1 MGLKREVNDLAYI
14 VCLNYKKEGKNY
26 TCGYCQGR
34 KPGQKPSKKQIER
47 TVKGGILVWKAEH
60 PEADIKDVEIGLYEQ
75 VTNAS
80 LIRMVSLKKWPK
92 PRVKKE
98 ESGDTRDLN

>member
-1 MGLKREVNDLAYI
+1 MGLKREANDLAYI
-14 VCLNYKKEGKNY
+14 VCLNDKRDGKNY

-34 KPGQKPSKKQIER
+34 KPGQKPSRKQIER
-47 TVKGGILVWKAEH
+47 TIKGGVLVWKAEH

-75 VTNAS
+75 VSHAS
-80 LIRMVSLKKWPK
+80 LIRVVPLKRWPK

-98 ESGDTRDLN
+98 EPSDPKELN